1 MKYLQLLFFLFSGF
15 LFSQNLKKIKVID
28 SQDSKPISNVRLLFS
43 NEVVYSND
51 DGFALIPEN
60 VKNLETSKSGY
71 QTEKLNK
78 VSEIISLTPLYQDIE
93 EVKIVNIDVKKI
105 FKDVSNRYS
114 EIYYDKSAIY
124 DVTFKQRAFENN
136 DMKLLMIAHGKFWS
150 RDGSYNSKEAFNNK
164 FDNFVQLQIDDLRYL
179 KSKPYENFIKV
190 KKQDKGHDYIGSLFF
205 SYELFNINRFIGF
218 KKSLTTGRLIHENK
232 EEQEISFSIKT
243 DQNLLYR
250 GRITYNK
257 KDKAI
262 TYYEMNFRQSNFPPE
277 KMKDENGKEKEI
289 TEELKS
295 PIVSY
300 FNVFNA
306 EQIENIPENTSSN
319 EIFRNNE
326 LAEKLINNSEAKI
339 NYVFTD
345 NAYYSRYEDKIIMPN
360 RKYFKTEDDFYSVI
374 FHEMAHSTG
383 HESRLNREMHKRRFD
398 KKYSKEE
405 LIAEISSMFLQ
416 LELGIE
422 INNNKNHF
430 ENHKA
435 YIKHY
440 IELLKETPN
449 ILFSIIREAEK
460 ASDYILNFA
469 KK

>member
-243 DQNLLYR
+243 DENLLYR

-262 TYYEMNFRQSNFPPE
+262 TYYEMNFRQSNFSPE
-277 KMKDENGKEKEI
+277 KMKDENGKEYFRQRGDGTIIFDFYKNGEKYVPSKVSVVAEGFKTITDTKTFELRSAREI
-289 TEELKS
+289 
-295 PIVSY
+295 
-300 FNVFNA
+300 
-306 EQIENIPENTSSN
+306 
-319 EIFRNNE
+319 IFKNFQPT
-326 LAEKLINNSEAKI
+326 EAKGVENPVEI
-339 NYVFTD
+339 YKPFWNKMKV
-345 NAYYSRYEDKIIMPN
+345 SEDKG
-360 RKYFKTEDDFYSVI
+360 EV
-374 FHEMAHSTG
+374 
-383 HESRLNREMHKRRFD
+383 LL
-398 KKYSKEE
+398 SKEE
-405 LIAEISSMFLQ
+405 EQF
-416 LELGIE
+416 
-422 INNNKNHF
+422 IN
-430 ENHKA
+430 
-435 YIKHY
+435 
-440 IELLKETPN
+440 
-449 ILFSIIREAEK
+449 EK
-460 ASDYILNFA
+460 TDEE
-469 KK
+469 

>member
-136 DMKLLMIAHGKFWS
+136 DMKLLMIADGKFWS

-205 SYELFNINRFIGF
+205 SYELFKINRFIGF

-243 DQNLLYR
+243 DENLLYR

-277 KMKDENGKEKEI
+277 KMKDENGKEYFRQRGDGTIIFDFYKNGEKYVPSKVSVVAEGFKTITDAKTFELRSAREI
-289 TEELKS
+289 
-295 PIVSY
+295 
-300 FNVFNA
+300 
-306 EQIENIPENTSSN
+306 
-319 EIFRNNE
+319 IFKNFQPT
-326 LAEKLINNSEAKI
+326 EAKGVENPVEI
-339 NYVFTD
+339 YKPFWNKMKV
-345 NAYYSRYEDKIIMPN
+345 SEDKG
-360 RKYFKTEDDFYSVI
+360 EV
-374 FHEMAHSTG
+374 
-383 HESRLNREMHKRRFD
+383 LL
-398 KKYSKEE
+398 SKEE
-405 LIAEISSMFLQ
+405 EQF
-416 LELGIE
+416 
-422 INNNKNHF
+422 IN
-430 ENHKA
+430 
-435 YIKHY
+435 
-440 IELLKETPN
+440 
-449 ILFSIIREAEK
+449 EK
-460 ASDYILNFA
+460 TDEE
-469 KK
+469 